1 MSKPDVDSGKFV
13 IVVTVEP
20 NGLGVM
26 TTKDYK
32 EKPGITS
39 DQFQS
44 LTPDEKNTF
53 QQEFL
58 SDALKDSTRWIIWYL
73 RKLVQAG
80 DLYSRQLDR
89 LVKVSQPQLACIKV
103 IHEYG
108 PMSSSHL
115 AKYVLVKPSTVTGII
130 DRLEQKELVV
140 RKREVKDRRVVTIH
154 LTPKGEEFAAESPPL
169 IPSAIIKG
177 LDRLPEDETKKIVT
191 SLGALVSMLEDEPE
205 VHDENHI

>member
-1 MSKPDVDSGKFV
+1 MATRDSESKPDLNSD
-13 IVVTVEP
+13 E
-20 NGLGVM
+20 
-26 TTKDYK
+26 YK
-32 EKPGITS
+32 TYR
-39 DQFQS
+39 
-44 LTPDEKNTF
+44 
-53 QQEFL
+53 QEFL

-108 PMSSSHL
+108 PMSSSSL

-130 DRLEQKELVV
+130 DRLEQKELVI
-140 RKREVKDRRVVTIH
+140 RKRGVKDRRVVTIH

-169 IPSAIIKG
+169 IPLSIING

-191 SLGALVSMLEDEPE
+191 SLGALVSMLEEEPDI
-205 VHDENHI
+205 HDENEI